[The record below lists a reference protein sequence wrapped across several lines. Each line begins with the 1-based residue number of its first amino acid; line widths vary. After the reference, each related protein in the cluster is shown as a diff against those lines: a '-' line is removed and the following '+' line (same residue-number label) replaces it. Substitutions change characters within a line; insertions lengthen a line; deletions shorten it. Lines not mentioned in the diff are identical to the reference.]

1 MPHFISKDMFI
12 YDSDIAHDDFIIK
25 EMLVNK
31 RFNNLFLI
39 PIIHEEEMFFIRC
52 VKRANDFLYKVDKIT
67 RPSNL
72 LFIKKVLQF
81 IASHLNVITHNLNQT
96 QNKHTRGMQLGYL
109 VNLERLSTLTPDYI
123 EIGFGSGRHILDLA
137 KKNPQKLI
145 LGFEI
150 HTPSVRQVINAI
162 ELHNLENLF
171 VCDFDA
177 RLGIQA
183 LSKKSV
189 ETIFLHFPVPWNKA
203 KHRRVFHREFLENSF
218 RILKD
223 TGHINLR
230 SDDYEYVLDSMKE
243 AMSADFTH
251 FEILK
256 NRDIDIVSK
265 YEARWSN
272 MKKDIYEM
280 RIFQHDF
287 RQQNHDSLEGVFSLP
302 SLERKVDS
310 INTRN
315 QEIQNLDSKNMHPK
329 PCTHP
334 DLVENLESTT
344 NCHVERSETSN
355 IESTRDFSCLRT
367 QNDKKLNLTKNTD
380 SINNKSQAI
389 QNLDSKTYILNQ
401 NLESNLCHVE
411 RSETSNIESTRDCT
425 QDSKMESKKDFSPF
439 SKAQNDK
446 FPDSNTTQHNKILE
460 SLCNKKWIQDS
471 IFISIGDIY
480 STQSSAS
487 EKISI
492 ANLTFGSFYMPF
504 NTYLILDSNHKL
516 HYLKKPLSIRS
527 HLQAHKFLC
536 KILQEAMESASITLD
551 SKQDSNKLESTKKDS
566 IKTAN

>member
-162 ELHNLENLF
+162 ELYHLENLF
-171 VCDFDA
+171 ICDFDA

-203 KHRRVFHREFLENSF
+203 KHRRVFHRDFLENSF

-315 QEIQNLDSKNMHPK
+315 Q
-329 PCTHP
+329 T
-334 DLVENLESTT
+334 
-344 NCHVERSETSN
+344 
-355 IESTRDFSCLRT
+355 
-367 QNDKKLNLTKNTD
+367 
-380 SINNKSQAI
+380 I

-487 EKISI
+487 ENISI

-551 SKQDSNKLESTKKDS
+551 SKQDSIKQKSNKIESNKIESSKQDS

>member
-12 YDSDIAHDDFIIK
+12 YDNDIAHDDFIIK

-162 ELHNLENLF
+162 ELYHLENLF
-171 VCDFDA
+171 ICDFDA

-203 KHRRVFHREFLENSF
+203 KHRRVFHRDFLENSF

-287 RQQNHDSLEGVFSLP
+287 RQQNHDSLEGAFTLP
-302 SLERKVDS
+302 NLKN
-310 INTRN
+310 I
-315 QEIQNLDSKNMHPK
+315 LDSK
-329 PCTHP
+329 
-334 DLVENLESTT
+334 D
-344 NCHVERSETSN
+344 CHIERSEISN
-355 IESTRDFSCLRT
+355 MESKRDFSAMS
-367 QNDKKLNLTKNTD
+367 QNDKM
-380 SINNKSQAI
+380 Q
-389 QNLDSKTYILNQ
+389 
-401 NLESNLCHVE
+401 
-411 RSETSNIESTRDCT
+411 
-425 QDSKMESKKDFSPF
+425 
-439 SKAQNDK
+439 
-446 FPDSNTTQHNKILE
+446 ILE

-487 EKISI
+487 ENISI

-536 KILQEAMESASITLD
+536 KILQETMESASITLD
-551 SKQDSNKLESTKKDS
+551 SKQDSIKQKSNKIESNKIESSKQDSNKLESKQDS

>member
-12 YDSDIAHDDFIIK
+12 YNGDIKHDEFIIK
-25 EMLVNK
+25 EMLINK
-31 RFNNLFLI
+31 RFSNLFLI
-39 PIIHEEEMFFIRC
+39 PIFYEDKVFFIRC

-72 LFIKKVLQF
+72 LLVKKVLQC

-96 QNKHTRGMQLGYL
+96 QSKHTRGMQLGYL
-109 VNLERLSTLTPDYI
+109 VNIERLSRLEPDYI

-171 VCDFDA
+171 ICDFDA

-203 KHRRVFHREFLENSF
+203 KHRRVFHRDFLENSF

-230 SDDYEYVLDSMKE
+230 SDDYEYIMDSIKE

-287 RQQNHDSLEGVFSLP
+287 KQQNHDSLEGVFSLP

-334 DLVENLESTT
+334 DLVENLESAT

-355 IESTRDFSCLRT
+355 IESTGAFSCLRT

-380 SINNKSQAI
+380 FISNKNQEI
-389 QNLDSKTYILNQ
+389 QNLDS
-401 NLESNLCHVE
+401 SNCHVE
-411 RSETSNIESTRDCT
+411 QSETSNNPN
-425 QDSKMESKKDFSPF
+425 SKKDFS
-439 SKAQNDK
+439 NDK
-446 FPDSNTTQHNKILE
+446 ILDSKNCTLNPAPTQIAWNLE

-487 EKISI
+487 ENISI
-492 ANLTFGSFYMPF
+492 VNLTFGSFYMPF
-504 NTYLILDSNHKL
+504 NTYLVLDSNKNL
-516 HYLKKPLSIRS
+516 HYLKKPLPIRS
-527 HLQAHKFLC
+527 HIQAHNFLC
-536 KILQEAMESASITLD
+536 KILQDSIGRDSTRLD
-551 SKQDSNKLESTKKDS
+551 SNDLDFNTLEAIKQDS